1 MMTKVNNKKSGNVE
15 RMTKGL
21 QRAALHLFIFS
32 LFQFLISSCADY
44 NVTDDFK
51 ADPDPTYV
59 EPFKE
64 YAPVKSY
71 IDREKYANMKLGAQ
85 LKVSDFNKQELA
97 HAAAVTNFDDV
108 AFGSSL
114 MSGAIINEKGMMNF
128 LDMKDLLDH
137 VEEIGGEVF
146 GSPIVANAN
155 QPEGWLNMLTAPIE
169 VQVATIEDKNVDY
182 TTMEEFTGTAISGKP
197 SIEKNYD
204 DGANALKVPKRAK
217 VYIVEGFDVDPLG
230 EYTVTFYA
238 QVDKDES
245 IICTFSDNKIQEGGK
260 DKKYTLKAGKWV
272 KVVVEAKPAEGA
284 TAGYLMIEGNLN
296 SLVYIQKV
304 QVTHKPDSHRP
315 QTEQEKR
322 DTINYALNTWCD
334 GMMKINAG
342 RIKSFDLID
351 EALDARAELENGMLD
366 LKHSDTQIFWQ
377 DVLGSEQY
385 APVVSRVASAAY
397 QNYGGNP
404 ALLKFF
410 ISETGLEDQKRY
422 ESLKYWIGVWDA
434 NGAKIDGVNAK
445 LNLTYSEDAEK
456 QAANVASLNT
466 LLDNLAAMGKLIRL
480 SNFDIKYQDASG
492 ANVAAKQITEEQRLK
507 LADFYAFVIKSYM
520 SRIPQDKQAGICK
533 GNMVDTSDPVGLWAI
548 DNNSKDWVRTSV
560 YKAFC
565 EALRGN

>member
-1 MMTKVNNKKSGNVE
+1 MNKICSLLAVG
-15 RMTKGL
+15 
-21 QRAALHLFIFS
+21 ALVA
-32 LFQFLISSCADY
+32 SCADY
-44 NVTDDFK
+44 NVTDDFT

-71 IDREKYANMKLGAQ
+71 IDREKYANMSLGAQ
-85 LKVSDFNKQELA
+85 LKVADFNKQELA

-114 MSGAIINEKGMMNF
+114 MSGTIINEKGMMNF

-204 DGANALKVPKRAK
+204 DGANALKLPKRAK
-217 VYIVEGFDVDPLG
+217 VYIVEGFDVDPQG

-238 QVDKDES
+238 KVDKDES
-245 IICTFSDNKIQEGGK
+245 IICTFADNKIQEGGK
-260 DKKYTLKAGKWV
+260 DKKYVIKAGKWV

-304 QVTHKPDSHRP
+304 QVSHKPDSHRP

-342 RIKSFDLID
+342 RIKSFDLIV
-351 EALDARAELENGMLD
+351 EAIDARAELENGMLD

-397 QNYGGNP
+397 QKYEGDP
-404 ALLKFF
+404 TLLRFF
-410 ISETGLEDQKRY
+410 ISESGLDNQKKF
-422 ESLKYWIGVWDA
+422 ESLKYWIGIWDA

-456 QAANVASLNT
+456 QAANEASLLS
-466 LLDNLAAMGKLIRL
+466 LLDNLASMGKLIRL
-480 SNFDIKYQDASG
+480 SNFDIKYQNAEGS
-492 ANVAAKQITEEQRLK
+492 NVAAKEITEDQRLK
-507 LADFYAFVIKSYM
+507 LADFYAFVIQSYM
-520 SRIPQDKQAGICK
+520 SKIPYDKQAGICK
-533 GNMVDTSDPVGLWAI
+533 GNMVDTSDPVGLWAV
-548 DNNSKDWVRTSV
+548 DNKTKDWVRTSV